1 MKDKLNLISVYNT
14 LGIQFIAG
22 LVRQIEMHINRQT
35 HLETDRQ
42 TDRQTNKQ
50 TDRHTYRQTCI
61 QSEQTQSRKY
71 GNLLI

>member
-1 MKDKLNLISVYNT
+1 MYLQKCKTKFRLSDNVKDKLNLISIYNT

-42 TDRQTNKQ
+42 TDRQTNRQ
-50 TDRHTYRQTCI
+50 TYRQTDMH
-61 QSEQTQSRKY
+61 TV
-71 GNLLI
+71 